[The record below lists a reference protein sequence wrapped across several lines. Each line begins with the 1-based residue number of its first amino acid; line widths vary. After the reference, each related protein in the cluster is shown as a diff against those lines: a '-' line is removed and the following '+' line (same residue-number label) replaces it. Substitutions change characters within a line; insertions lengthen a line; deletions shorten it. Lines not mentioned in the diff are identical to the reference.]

1 MFCIFVMQSQGAR
14 ALKIQVMKYF
24 VYLNG
29 FVVVFKHTQIQ
40 IPFEYWD
47 NEVKVSME
55 TLDNVEVLKLS
66 QIASD
71 NFPSVE
77 PSEWDILEVRDAWK
91 ICVFQ

>member
-1 MFCIFVMQSQGAR
+1 
-14 ALKIQVMKYF
+14 MKYF

-55 TLDNVEVLKLS
+55 TFDNVEVLELS
-66 QIASD
+66 EAICD
-71 NFPSVE
+71 NFPSVK
-77 PSEWDILEVRDAWK
+77 PSEWDILEVRDDWK